1 MTKKKVAGILICIA
15 IALLGVLLLLMQ
27 KHSSDSAKQPADK
40 GSYSYYYAEPD
51 AANAE
56 STTGEDDAIPFY
68 QNVK

>member
-1 MTKKKVAGILICIA
+1 MTKKKLAGILICIA
-15 IALLGVLLLLMQ
+15 IAMLGVLLLMQ
-27 KHSSDSAKQPADK
+27 KHSSDNAKQPADK

-56 STTGEDDAIPFY
+56 STTETDDAIPFY

>member
-1 MTKKKVAGILICIA
+1 MTKKKLAGILICIA
-15 IALLGVLLLLMQ
+15 IALLLLLLMQ

-56 STTGEDDAIPFY
+56 STTEADDAIPFY

>member
-1 MTKKKVAGILICIA
+1 
-15 IALLGVLLLLMQ
+15 MQ
-27 KHSSDSAKQPADK
+27 LHSWECCCFSCSSTAAYSAKQPADK

-56 STTGEDDAIPFY
+56 STTEADNAIPFY

>member
-56 STTGEDDAIPFY
+56 ATTEADDAISFY

>member
-1 MTKKKVAGILICIA
+1 MTKKKLAGILICIA

-27 KHSSDSAKQPADK
+27 QHSSDSAKQPADK
-40 GSYSYYYAEPD
+40 GSYYYAEPD

-56 STTGEDDAIPFY
+56 STTEADNAIPFY

>member
-1 MTKKKVAGILICIA
+1 M
-15 IALLGVLLLLMQ
+15 LLLLMQ
-27 KHSSDSAKQPADK
+27 KHSSDSDKQPADK

-56 STTGEDDAIPFY
+56 STTEADDAIPFY

>member
-1 MTKKKVAGILICIA
+1 MTKKKLAGILICIA
-15 IALLGVLLLLMQ
+15 IAMLGVLLLLMQ

-56 STTGEDDAIPFY
+56 STTEAADAIPFS
-68 QNVK
+68 QTVK

>member
-1 MTKKKVAGILICIA
+1 MTKKKLAGILICIA
-15 IALLGVLLLLMQ
+15 IALLGMLLLLMQ

-56 STTGEDDAIPFY
+56 STTEAANAIPFY